1 MSAKLR
7 KCDYLYVKIYEENK
21 FQSLYLSN
29 PDILNRYNKQMSNL
43 LMKTNGKAEEHREA
57 KIKVYSQFAEI
68 FEYDCNFAILPTPNS
83 PFETDEERENFRKKK
98 ILNQNFINSLGPI
111 FISYHNELARIKRIP
126 LPELSNYT
134 IDFNEVLNTAMS
146 DYFGKL
152 IGIKKQVRIVT
163 TQTSNEPAKAVQ
175 MQTVT
180 GAGESKTLYIAEKNK
195 KIYRPPNAIA
205 ATYIFPTLLEQI
217 LLSAFE
223 NKLILKW
230 IFAIAQKLKNQ
241 EISLIQ
247 NEENIYNAI
256 IGASGSGK
264 LFPDKKRNI
273 LWSVWD
279 IGKKYGVWSED
290 DDRCILLGKNDK
302 GDDYTL
308 GSLIKSKAASRYLRP
323 EYVNILEFL
332 FGRKY
337 LNLRN
342 LIAHGDQSD
351 FDYLHLGYVAVMY
364 QIFIDIVNGDAM
376 L

>member
-1 MSAKLR
+1 MSTDTK
-7 KCDYLYVKIYEENK
+7 KPDYLYIKVYKENE
-21 FQSLYLSN
+21 FQNLYLSN
-29 PDILNRYNKQMSNL
+29 PDILGKYNIDMFNL
-43 LMKTNGKAEEHREA
+43 LMSTYNSTEQHRIA
-57 KIKVYSQFAEI
+57 KLKILLQFSEI
-68 FEYDCNFAILPTPNS
+68 FDYDCKYAVFPKSFTTFKNG
-83 PFETDEERENFRKKK
+83 EEKELFFKKK
-98 ILNQNFINSLGPI
+98 ILNQNFTNCLGPI
-111 FISYHNELARIKRIP
+111 FIRYHNELARIKCIP

-134 IDFNEVLNTAMS
+134 IDFREVLNTALS
-146 DYFGKL
+146 DYFGEL
-152 IGIKKQVRIVT
+152 IGIKKPIRIISV
-163 TQTSNEPAKAVQ
+163 QASNDPAKAVQ

-180 GAGESKTLYIAEKNK
+180 GTGESKTLYVAEKSK
-195 KIYRPPNAIA
+195 KICRPPNAIA
-205 ATYIFPTLLEQI
+205 AIYIFPTLLEQI
-217 LLSAFE
+217 LLSTFE
-223 NKLILKW
+223 NKLIRKW

-247 NEENIYNAI
+247 NEKNIYNAF

-273 LWSVWD
+273 LRSVWN
-279 IGKKYGVWSED
+279 IGKKYGVWSEG

-308 GSLIKSKAASRYLRP
+308 GSLIKSKAAGKYLRP

-351 FDYLHLGYVAVMY
+351 FDYLHLGYVAIMY